1 MMRAALW
8 FVGLFAL
15 AVAVALFTG
24 SNRAMVSLFWHP
36 YRVDVSL
43 NMALLLLL
51 GLFILLYIALRGVA
65 VLGNLPLQA
74 RHWRQQQ
81 KERAMYQALVDSMA
95 YLQAGRFVRAR
106 KSAHTML
113 ELRDELHAAAAL
125 PDTLPLG
132 AVAHMLAAES
142 SHALRDLPTRDT
154 HYMQALADAPAT
166 GSQQQQQVHE
176 GAQMRAARWAL
187 DDRDP
192 REALQRLTQLPQ
204 GTARRTMALRIRLKA
219 NRLAGE
225 TRSALDTARL
235 LAKHGGF
242 SPEAAQSI
250 IRGLLTEEIHGAQ
263 DNEQLQSIWNNMPAT
278 ERASPDLAITAA
290 RKLMDL
296 SGNAATARQW
306 LLPVWQAQL
315 DTPQTLSTTQM
326 DRLITVLQHS
336 LDALDAQWLARIENA
351 HRQHPQNARLQY
363 LAGMACVQRQL
374 WGKGEQLL
382 QQAGQHLPPG
392 TLRAHAWKTLALL
405 AEQRDDAASA
415 TQAWREAACS
425 IAT

>member
-1 MMRAALW
+1 
-8 FVGLFAL
+8 
-15 AVAVALFTG
+15 
-24 SNRAMVSLFWHP
+24 
-36 YRVDVSL
+36 
-43 NMALLLLL
+43 
-51 GLFILLYIALRGVA
+51 
-65 VLGNLPLQA
+65 
-74 RHWRQQQ
+74 
-81 KERAMYQALVDSMA
+81 
-95 YLQAGRFVRAR
+95 
-106 KSAHTML
+106 
-113 ELRDELHAAAAL
+113 
-125 PDTLPLG
+125 
-132 AVAHMLAAES
+132 
-142 SHALRDLPTRDT
+142 
-154 HYMQALADAPAT
+154 
-166 GSQQQQQVHE
+166 
-176 GAQMRAARWAL
+176 MRAARWAL

-250 IRGLLTEEIHGAQ
+250 IRGLLTEQIHGAQ

-415 TQAWREAACS
+415 TQAWCEAACS